1 MARVLLTDELGE
13 FIKPLLPAPKERRFR
28 FPGRK
33 PIDTRVCLSGILFVL
48 KAGIPWE
55 DLPPEMG
62 CSGMTCWNRLRD
74 WQVAG
79 VWDQIHRVMLK
90 LLNGTDLIDRERAI
104 LDSSY
109 IRALAGGATLAP
121 TPRTEPNWAASTT

>member
-1 MARVLLTDELGE
+1 MARVLLTDELWD

-33 PIDTRVCLSGILFVL
+33 PIDNRVCLSGILFVL
-48 KAGIPWE
+48 KTGIPWE

-74 WQVAG
+74 WQLAG
-79 VWDQIHRVMLK
+79 VWDKIHRVMLNH
-90 LLNGTDLIDRERAI
+90 LNGADLIDWERAI

-121 TPRTEPNWAASTT
+121 TPLTEPNWAASTT